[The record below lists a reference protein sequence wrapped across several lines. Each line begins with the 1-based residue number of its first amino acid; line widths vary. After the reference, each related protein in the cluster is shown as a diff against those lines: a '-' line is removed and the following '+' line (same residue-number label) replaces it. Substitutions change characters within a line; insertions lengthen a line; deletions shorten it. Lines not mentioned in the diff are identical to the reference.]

1 MLALALD
8 RQGAWRKLW
17 TGQRWVARG
26 RLRRTSTRSHDG
38 GGFAPLA
45 LAGYGEFEE
54 ADRLSMEAVQL
65 LEPSDYVN
73 ERAEIMFE
81 RGEILTLAGRS
92 DEAAKAM
99 NEAPTRFPFRSNPV
113 SASNG
118 KGISSAR
125 PVLGKRWRSSPR
137 LELSQLRRDA
147 RPSPR
152 QAWLRV
158 REK

>member
-99 NEAPTRFPFRSNPV
+99 NEALTGFERKGNLVGATR
-113 SASNG
+113 
-118 KGISSAR
+118 AR
-125 PVLGKRWRSSPR
+125 KALA
-137 LELSQLRRDA
+137 ELA
-147 RPSPR
+147 PPGT
-152 QAWLRV
+152 
-158 REK
+158 